1 MTKSKFEAEKEKWI
15 KRGEIKTYNMT
26 ELLTYDE
33 KQTEDHLAGA
43 EVCAYAAYTS
53 RLHVMLYTVRTVWS
67 ILPNGDTGDVMR
79 ENYKLF
85 LHFKESNGCGKTG
98 NVAVFFCVNK
108 DLARKGYFW

>member
-43 EVCAYAAYTS
+43 EVCA
-53 RLHVMLYTVRTVWS
+53 
-67 ILPNGDTGDVMR
+67 
-79 ENYKLF
+79 
-85 LHFKESNGCGKTG
+85 
-98 NVAVFFCVNK
+98 
-108 DLARKGYFW
+108 

>member
-1 MTKSKFEAEKEKWI
+1 MTQLEFEAEREKWI

-53 RLHVMLYTVRTVWS
+53 RLHVMLYTVQTVWS
-67 ILPNGDTGDVMR
+67 ILPNGDTGDVIR
-79 ENYKLF
+79 ENYKL
-85 LHFKESNGCGKTG
+85 L
-98 NVAVFFCVNK
+98 
-108 DLARKGYFW
+108 LAF